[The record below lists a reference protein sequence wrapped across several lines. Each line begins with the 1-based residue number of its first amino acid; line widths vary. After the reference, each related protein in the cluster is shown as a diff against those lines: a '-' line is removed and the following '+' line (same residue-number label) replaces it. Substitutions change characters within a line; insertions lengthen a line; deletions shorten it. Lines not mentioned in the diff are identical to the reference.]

1 MKEGEL
7 EALYNDYHQTIFK
20 FIFMMVKDYQQAED
34 LTQEVFI
41 RAYKKHHKFNN
52 LSSVKTWLF
61 RIAHN
66 VSIDYLRKKRPI
78 HLVQEFFQGKRAADF
93 SPENILH
100 MKERSK
106 KLYEAIIDLK
116 EPHRKVIILRK
127 IKGFTLIETAEILN
141 WTPNKVKAVQFRAM
155 QALERKLS
163 KEVYWHEKIH

>member
-1 MKEGEL
+1 MKEEEL
-7 EALYNDYHQTIFK
+7 EALYNNYHQTIFK
-20 FIFMMVKDYQQAED
+20 FILMMIKDYQQAED
-34 LTQEVFI
+34 LTHDVFI
-41 RAYKKHHKFNN
+41 RAYKNHHMFNH
-52 LSSVKTWLF
+52 LSSIKTWLF

-78 HLVQEFFQGKRAADF
+78 QLVQEFFQRKQAAEF
-93 SPENILH
+93 SPEKILH

-106 KLYEAIIDLK
+106 KLYEAIIDFK
-116 EPHRKVIILRK
+116 ESHRKVLILRK

-163 KEVYWHEKIH
+163 KEVYWNEKVD